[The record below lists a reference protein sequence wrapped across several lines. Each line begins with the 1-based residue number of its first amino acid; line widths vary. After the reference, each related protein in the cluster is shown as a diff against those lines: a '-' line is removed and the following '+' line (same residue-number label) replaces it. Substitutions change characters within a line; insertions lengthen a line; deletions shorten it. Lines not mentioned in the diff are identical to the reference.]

1 MCIIVK
7 FIGYYRIIFYEEV
20 MLLLNLKT
28 YTEATGLNAEKLLD
42 IVNQFVNENPNV
54 KDRII
59 VIPALTDLFW
69 AKQNYPNIIIAA
81 QHVDNVNAGSTTG
94 WIPADT
100 LISYG
105 IEYSLYNHSEH
116 RMYSNS
122 IVDDI
127 KSIQAKGLKLVVCC
141 ENVDEAKNLL
151 QADPF
156 SIAYEPKDLIGSGV
170 SVTTRPEAV
179 KEFMDAMAERKNT
192 LIGAGVTTGE
202 DVKKS
207 LELGAEGVLLASAFV
222 KASDPYQKLKELV
235 QPFF

>member
-1 MCIIVK
+1 
-7 FIGYYRIIFYEEV
+7 

-28 YTEATGLNAEKLLD
+28 YSEATGLNAKKLLD
-42 IVNQFVNENPNV
+42 VVNQFINENSTA

-59 VIPALTDLFW
+59 IIPALTDLFW
-69 AKQNYPNIIIAA
+69 TKQNYPNIIIAA
-81 QHVDNVNAGSTTG
+81 PHVDNINAGSSTG

-105 IEYSLYNHSEH
+105 IEHSLYNHSEH
-116 RMYSNS
+116 RMYGDS
-122 IVDDI
+122 IVEDI
-127 KSIQAKGLKLVVCC
+127 KTVQSKGLKLIVCC

-179 KEFMDAMAERKNT
+179 KEFMEGIAGRKNT

-202 DVKKS
+202 DVQSS
-207 LELGAEGVLLASAFV
+207 LDLGAEGVLLASAFV
-222 KASDPYQKLKELV
+222 KATDPYQKLKELV
-235 QPFF
+235 QPFL